1 MHLCYANGP
10 SLVADEKAAPVKY
23 KMERKLQLLCAHQ
36 LHGTITGLAALRTI
50 ESSVDG
56 LDRLLVSFKDAKVC
70 FNSCSCAMTVLTVSR
85 WRCWSGQEGMSPR
98 FRYIPTKDAYKCRLG
113 I

>member
-1 MHLCYANGP
+1 M
-10 SLVADEKAAPVKY
+10 KFKT
-23 KMERKLQLLCAHQ
+23 ERKLQLLCAHQ

-70 FNSCSCAMTVLTVSR
+70 FIFFPRLTDCSDFLDGAARVVQ
-85 WRCWSGQEGMSPR
+85 G
-98 FRYIPTKDAYKCRLG
+98 
-113 I
+113 

>member
-1 MHLCYANGP
+1 MYGLD
-10 SLVADEKAAPVKY
+10 LELTKQAAPVKY
-23 KMERKLQLLCAHQ
+23 ETEKRLHLLAAHQ

-70 FNSCSCAMTVLTVSR
+70 FTLSAFLHYVLILT
-85 WRCWSGQEGMSPR
+85 
-98 FRYIPTKDAYKCRLG
+98 
-113 I
+113 